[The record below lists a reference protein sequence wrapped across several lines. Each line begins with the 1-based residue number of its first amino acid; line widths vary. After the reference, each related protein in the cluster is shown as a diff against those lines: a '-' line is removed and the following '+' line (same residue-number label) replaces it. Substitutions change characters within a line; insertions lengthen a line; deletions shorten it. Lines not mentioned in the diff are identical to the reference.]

1 MTTIDKRHVRSH
13 PARNHQVLQLLRRS
27 REAVLTAGDER
38 TFLQEVCGFL
48 VELCGYRMAWVGRVG
63 HDENEALLPFAH
75 AGFDEG
81 YLDPVGKTWTEAP
94 AAQAITSGKV
104 QVIADIGEHPYFAS
118 HPELALAGGY
128 RSVAAV
134 PLRADGRP
142 LGALQVYATEI
153 DAFDADALETLDAV
167 AADMSLGLTLLRTRR
182 ERDRAVHELG
192 VTNRRLQAFG
202 DGSRDLL
209 ARFDEHGRFTF
220 VGGSIARDAAWEP
233 QAMFGRTPSDLAIC
247 EDPASDRE
255 LLASIARVIAT
266 GAPEQL
272 EVSFNFAGKARRF
285 EVRHVPEWD
294 SGAVIG
300 VLAIARDLTSQRA
313 AERQL
318 YLLNYALDNVSDA
331 IYLMKDESP
340 RFEYVNEAAVRALG
354 YTRAELLSGMGV
366 LDIDPNLDE
375 ANWTGLVKT
384 MKKLRHGRVES
395 THRARDGHV
404 FPIEVTGNFFEFE
417 GNDYDMAIV
426 RDISERRSAEAARRT
441 LEDQLRQAQKME
453 AVGQLAGGIA
463 HDFNNVLV
471 VIQMAAAMLLEEKN
485 LRAEVSAALGEIC
498 AAADRAANLTRQLL
512 VFSRRQVADPI
523 NLDLADTA
531 RGMTSLLRRLIGE
544 HITLETDLPT
554 AMPAVYAD
562 PGMMEQVLLNLAL
575 NARDAMAEGGH
586 LVVGVAACRATNPQG
601 LSAAG
606 SADDRAVCLTV
617 SDTGCG
623 IPVQNLSRIYEP
635 FFTTKAVGKGS
646 GLGLATVFGIVE
658 LHRGWVDVKSVVG
671 EGTTFR
677 VFLPAVE
684 GRPSPRRSTS
694 RAASYELTASETVLL
709 VEDDQAVRAMTRAAL
724 ARYGYRVFEADSAA
738 SALSAFQDLRGQ
750 IDLLLTDLVMPGSM
764 TGRQLA
770 ETLTTQKPALN
781 VVFTSGY
788 SPDFN
793 FALQLPSG
801 QLLIQK
807 PYTPAVLASALRRC
821 LDR

>member
-1 MTTIDKRHVRSH
+1 MTTIDKRDVRSH

-48 VELCGYRMAWVGRVG
+48 VELCGYRMVWVGQVG

-81 YLDPVGKTWTEAP
+81 YLNPVGKTWTEAP

-441 LEDQLRQAQKME
+441 LEQRFARRRRWRRSASLT
-453 AVGQLAGGIA
+453 GGIA
-463 HDFNNVLV
+463 HDFNNVLGA
-471 VIQMAAAMLLEEKN
+471 IQR
-485 LRAEVSAALGEIC
+485 LRRDRYSKRMKPARGSERGSWQRFAR
-498 AAADRAANLTRQLL
+498 AADRARQPHA
-512 VFSRRQVADPI
+512 VSCWSFGRRQVAEPDQCSI
-523 NLDLADTA
+523 SNQTVA
-531 RGMTSLLRRLIGE
+531 RNGRHCCGGIIGRAAF
-544 HITLETDLPT
+544 TLETDLPT
-554 AMPAVYAD
+554 AHALPST
-562 PGMMEQVLLNLAL
+562 PILGMMEQVLLNLAL

-623 IPVQNLSRIYEP
+623 IPVQNLSRI
-635 FFTTKAVGKGS
+635 
-646 GLGLATVFGIVE
+646 
-658 LHRGWVDVKSVVG
+658 
-671 EGTTFR
+671 
-677 VFLPAVE
+677 
-684 GRPSPRRSTS
+684 
-694 RAASYELTASETVLL
+694 
-709 VEDDQAVRAMTRAAL
+709 
-724 ARYGYRVFEADSAA
+724 
-738 SALSAFQDLRGQ
+738 
-750 IDLLLTDLVMPGSM
+750 
-764 TGRQLA
+764 
-770 ETLTTQKPALN
+770 
-781 VVFTSGY
+781 
-788 SPDFN
+788 
-793 FALQLPSG
+793 
-801 QLLIQK
+801 
-807 PYTPAVLASALRRC
+807 
-821 LDR
+821 